1 MRGCGS
7 LKTADAFLANG
18 GLRVV
23 VASSLSRPYEAK
35 QVQTFGRVFSLVST
49 GLVSEETSLKGRGS
63 LLFTH
68 NHFEGFDPGSERTLA
83 AWIRHAS
90 RMNPIWVTGWGKWR
104 KGQ

>member
-1 MRGCGS
+1 VPGAIGM
-7 LKTADAFLANG
+7 
-18 GLRVV
+18 
-23 VASSLSRPYEAK
+23 
-35 QVQTFGRVFSLVST
+35 
-49 GLVSEETSLKGRGS
+49 KGRGS